1 MVHGCARAA
10 RTLPSVI
17 ASRPREGLED
27 RAESLEKP
35 GPGANKAGL
44 SQQRRNNR
52 AFPILP

>member
-10 RTLPSVI
+10 RLI

-35 GPGANKAGL
+35 GPGANKASL